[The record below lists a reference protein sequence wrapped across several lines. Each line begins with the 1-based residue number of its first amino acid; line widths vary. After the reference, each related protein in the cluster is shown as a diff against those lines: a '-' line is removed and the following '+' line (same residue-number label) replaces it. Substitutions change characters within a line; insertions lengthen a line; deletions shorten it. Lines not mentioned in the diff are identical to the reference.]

1 MKKGHRGTEH
11 KTPAPPRA
19 SPRSPMPACPSH
31 TWLRLQLPMRL
42 FSGCCS
48 SPGSC
53 SCLDE
58 PFSPVCLST
67 SSSVPSSGFCSVSG
81 CPLGSSPGPHLP
93 RRLLDML
100 GASQQGRI
108 PACPGQTLSLSYPS
122 TLFPMGDS
130 FLLRAAAS
138 LRSATSTSHQ
148 QMLTFVPSHQKRR
161 SDPSGL
167 LPQPRNCPEKQQLS
181 ISGSYPSPSCCSWAE
196 FSSPPVPIASPH
208 SAHNAAGTAISLPRS
223 ETGALRRQISG

>member
-93 RRLLDML
+93 RRILDML
-100 GASQQGRI
+100 GHLSRAGSLPAQGKHCPRAT
-108 PACPGQTLSLSYPS
+108 PAPCFRWVIHSSSMLLHLSGLQHPHLTSKCSLLCQAIRKEGQIHRGSSPSPVTALKNNSSLSLAPI
-122 TLFPMGDS
+122 
-130 FLLRAAAS
+130 
-138 LRSATSTSHQ
+138 
-148 QMLTFVPSHQKRR
+148 PSH
-161 SDPSGL
+161 PAVPGL
-167 LPQPRNCPEKQQLS
+167 NSHLLFR
-181 ISGSYPSPSCCSWAE
+181 
-196 FSSPPVPIASPH
+196 
-208 SAHNAAGTAISLPRS
+208 
-223 ETGALRRQISG
+223 